1 MASTRRTP
9 HALHGSQRVA
19 IVWIL
24 CALCALAASIF
35 AGIAIGSVDVSL
47 SDPIVQNLRIPR
59 VLLGCAVGAGLAVAG
74 VILQAVVRN
83 VLADPYI
90 VGVHSGASC
99 GAAAA
104 ILFGIGA
111 GLSLQFMAFLGAL
124 ATTALVFLVA
134 RAGGQ
139 LTAIR
144 LLLAGVAVGYAL
156 SALTSFMIFASD
168 SPEASRSVMFWL
180 LGSLSL
186 ASWGAQLVTVFA
198 VFALVTAMLLVFS
211 SHIDALSLGD
221 TTALSLGIR
230 PQRLRA
236 LLLLATCLLIG
247 TVVALSGAIGFLGL
261 VVPHLARRLVGAS
274 HRVLIPLAALLGAI
288 LVIWAD
294 IGARTLLSPQELP
307 IGIITA
313 LVGTPMLL
321 ALIRRHSATTE
332 S

>member
-1 MASTRRTP
+1 MKTDRRS
-9 HALHGSQRVA
+9 LL
-19 IVWIL
+19 WIL
-24 CALCALAASIF
+24 CALIALAVSMV
-35 AGIAIGSVDVSL
+35 AGITIGSVSAGF
-47 SDPIVQNLRIPR
+47 SDPIVQTLRIPR
-59 VLLGCAVGAGLAVAG
+59 VLLGCAVGAGLATAG
-74 VILQAVVRN
+74 VIVQAVVRN
-83 VLADPYI
+83 ALADPYI

-104 ILFGIGA
+104 ILCGIGT
-111 GLSLQFMAFLGAL
+111 GLGLQFMAFLGAL
-124 ATTALVFLVA
+124 AATVLVFLLA

-139 LTAIR
+139 LTAVR
-144 LLLAGVAVGYAL
+144 LLLSGVAIGYAL

-186 ASWGAQLVTVFA
+186 ASWGAPLAAVFA
-198 VFALVTAMLLVFS
+198 VLAIVMLCLLLFS

-230 PQRLRA
+230 PQRFRTL
-236 LLLLATCLLIG
+236 LLLLACLLIG
-247 TVVALSGAIGFLGL
+247 TVVALSGAIGFVGL

-274 HRVLIPLAALLGAI
+274 HRLVVPLSAFLGAI

-294 IGARTLLSPQELP
+294 IGARTLLTPQELP

-321 ALIRRHSATTE
+321 VLIQQRSVSTE

>member
-1 MASTRRTP
+1 MKIASRP
-9 HALHGSQRVA
+9 LA
-19 IVWIL
+19 WIL
-24 CALCALAASIF
+24 LALACLTGSIF
-35 AGIAIGSVDVSL
+35 AGIAIGSVHVSL

-59 VLLGCAVGAGLAVAG
+59 VLLGCAVGAGLAISG
-74 VILQAVVRN
+74 VVLQAVVRN

-104 ILFGIGA
+104 ILFGVGA
-111 GLSLQFMAFLGAL
+111 GVGLQFMAFLGAL
-124 ATTALVFLVA
+124 AATTLVFFLA
-134 RAGGQ
+134 RAGGR
-139 LTAIR
+139 LTAVR
-144 LLLAGVAVGYAL
+144 LLLAGVAIGYAL

-186 ASWGAQLVTVFA
+186 ASWGAPLATVFVVLA
-198 VFALVTAMLLVFS
+198 IVTTVLSILS

-221 TTALSLGIR
+221 TSALSLGIY
-230 PQRLRA
+230 PQRFRA
-236 LLLLATCLLIG
+236 FLLLLTCLLIG
-247 TVVALSGAIGFLGL
+247 TLVALSGAIGFVGL
-261 VVPHLARRLVGAS
+261 VVPHLTRRLVGAS
-274 HRVLIPLAALLGAI
+274 HRVVIPLSGLLGAI

-294 IGARTLLSPQELP
+294 IGARILLTPQELP

-313 LVGTPMLL
+313 LVGTPLL
-321 ALIRRHSATTE
+321 ILLVRRHSAATE

>member
-1 MASTRRTP
+1 MKIASRP
-9 HALHGSQRVA
+9 LA
-19 IVWIL
+19 WIL
-24 CALCALAASIF
+24 LALACLAGSIV
-35 AGIAIGSVDVSL
+35 AGIAIGSVHASL

-59 VLLGCAVGAGLAVAG
+59 VLLGCTVGAGLAISG
-74 VILQAVVRN
+74 VVLQAVVRN

-104 ILFGIGA
+104 ILFGVGA
-111 GLSLQFMAFLGAL
+111 GVGLQFMAFLGAL
-124 ATTALVFLVA
+124 AATALVFFLA

-139 LTAIR
+139 LTAVR
-144 LLLAGVAVGYAL
+144 LLLAGVAIGYAL

-186 ASWGAQLVTVFA
+186 ASWGAPLATVFVVLA
-198 VFALVTAMLLVFS
+198 IVTTVLIILS

-221 TTALSLGIR
+221 TSALSLGIH
-230 PQRLRA
+230 PQHFRTF
-236 LLLLATCLLIG
+236 LLLLTCLLIG
-247 TVVALSGAIGFLGL
+247 TLVALSGAIGFVGL

-274 HRVLIPLAALLGAI
+274 HRVVIPLSGLLGAI

-294 IGARTLLSPQELP
+294 IGARTLLTPQELP

-313 LVGTPMLL
+313 LVGTPLL
-321 ALIRRHSATTE
+321 IFLVRRHSAATE

>member
-247 TVVALSGAIGFLGL
+247 TVVALSGAIGFVGL

-274 HRVLIPLAALLGAI
+274 HRVLIPLAALLGGK
-288 LVIWAD
+288 LYAD
-294 IGARTLLSPQELP
+294 
-307 IGIITA
+307 
-313 LVGTPMLL
+313 V
-321 ALIRRHSATTE
+321 
-332 S
+332 

>member
-1 MASTRRTP
+1 MKIERRS
-9 HALHGSQRVA
+9 LL
-19 IVWIL
+19 WIL
-24 CALCALAASIF
+24 CALVALAASVF
-35 AGIAIGSVDVSL
+35 AGIAIGSVSADF
-47 SDPIVQNLRIPR
+47 SDPIVQTLRIPR
-59 VLLGCAVGAGLAVAG
+59 VLLGCAVGAGLAIAG

-104 ILFGIGA
+104 ILFGFGA
-111 GLSLQFMAFLGAL
+111 GVGLQFMAFLGAL
-124 ATTALVFLVA
+124 VATVLVFLVA

-144 LLLAGVAVGYAL
+144 LLLSGVAIGYAL

-168 SPEASRSVMFWL
+168 SPEASCSVMFWL

-186 ASWGAQLVTVFA
+186 ASWGGPLIAVFA
-198 VFALVTAMLLVFS
+198 VLILVTAGLLLFS
-211 SHIDALSLGD
+211 SHIDALALGD
-221 TTALSLGIR
+221 STALSLGIH
-230 PQRLRA
+230 PQWLRA

-247 TVVALSGAIGFLGL
+247 TVVALSGAIGFVGL

-274 HRVLIPLAALLGAI
+274 HRVVIPMSALLGAT

-321 ALIRRHSATTE
+321 LLIRRHSASTE